1 MAERTRVA
9 VVSRPARPKVPTAP
23 KPMTPTQR
31 KTLANQK
38 IVNFL
43 GASSQGKETNS
54 AITAALEIIS
64 DRLAY
69 DTDIQQTLRQKYGE
83 LEALDK
89 KPPKPDLGPEPIPIS
104 GSGLEHYNPYAKF
117 DPYVLLHDY
126 GRDQLRAVL
135 LRATSAHLREA
146 VGIVKEHNPGTK
158 PTDGRSNAGMID
170 YIVEYVVGPRH

>member
-1 MAERTRVA
+1 MAERRRVA
-9 VVSRPARPKVPTAP
+9 VASRPARPKVPTSP
-23 KPMTPTQR
+23 KPMTPSQR
-31 KTLANQK
+31 KTLATQN
-38 IVNFL
+38 IVNSL
-43 GASSQGKETNS
+43 GASDQGK
-54 AITAALEIIS
+54 AITAALETIS

-69 DTDIQQTLRQKYGE
+69 DTDIQQSLRQKYGE

-89 KPPKPDLGPEPIPIS
+89 KAPKPDLGPEPIPIS

-158 PTDGRSNAGMID
+158 PTEGRSNAGMID